1 MWALVMS
8 HLLVRLE
15 RTNPSFD
22 ANVPERK
29 NARSVSPGRPVVSR
43 RGNVLKRPSVGE
55 TVSSFKAEE
64 DADAIFA
71 PARQGRYGRRSWS
84 DISGGRRGQFRAQ
97 SHRPGADGPGWELV
111 R

>member
-1 MWALVMS
+1 MFRKERMRAL
-8 HLLVRLE
+8 
-15 RTNPSFD
+15 
-22 ANVPERK
+22 
-29 NARSVSPGRPVVSR
+29 SPRGRPVVSR

-64 DADAIFA
+64 DDDAIFA

-111 R
+111 RGLGGGAPRRP